1 MNLCDFG
8 FYITV
13 HTLSFLLFLLT
24 KIPLDTLFKIDK
36 NQSGLLL
43 ETIYLKFSSRFVK
56 PEQSICIEIF
66 DVG

>member
-24 KIPLDTLFKIDK
+24 RIPLDTLFKIDK